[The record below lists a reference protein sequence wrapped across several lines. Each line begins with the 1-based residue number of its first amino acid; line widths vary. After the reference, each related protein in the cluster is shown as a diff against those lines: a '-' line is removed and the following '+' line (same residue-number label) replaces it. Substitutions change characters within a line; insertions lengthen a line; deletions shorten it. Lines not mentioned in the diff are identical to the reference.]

1 MKMFFTILSILLITL
16 NIAAQDDKKPEDH
29 SGGRDHLVSLD
40 LHVPLGVFARSQFAG
55 AGLSYSWSHH
65 RFGSYISS
73 PKLIGF
79 TFNAGGD
86 YYFGR
91 SIQTAGHPFQYG
103 GYFYTYF
110 HAGII
115 SNPKPNLN
123 LWLTAGPT
131 LGIYKGNADMGAGV
145 NFFGSYYFRKNLSIG
160 PGVTYKKH
168 PDADALW
175 TGTVRLSYV
184 LGAK

>member
-1 MKMFFTILSILLITL
+1 MFLIIISIPLITL
-16 NIAAQDDKKPEDH
+16 NIAAQDAKKLAH
-29 SGGRDHLVSLD
+29 SGGQNHLVSFDIHL
-40 LHVPLGVFARSQFAG
+40 PLGVFARSQFAG

-65 RFGSYISS
+65 RFGDNISAS
-73 PKLIGF
+73 KLIGF
-79 TFNAGGD
+79 TFNTGGD

-91 SIQTAGHPFQYG
+91 RTKIAGYPFQYG
-103 GYFYTYF
+103 GYIYTYLL
-110 HAGII
+110 AGVI

-123 LWLTAGPT
+123 LSLTAGPT
-131 LGIYKGNADMGAGV
+131 IGIYKGNADMGAGV
-145 NFFGSYYFRKNLSIG
+145 HLFGNYYFRKNLSIG

-175 TGTVRLSYV
+175 TGTVRLCYV